1 MSTTSDTE
9 APNNAGPCCAICAE
23 PKALYS
29 ICTTCV
35 GSDKLCCLKCH
46 SRLLKMCDPTSS
58 CVAIHYTCA
67 FCRTEVLRDVLRSSP
82 LFNSDEWC
90 RSACALW
97 KQHCIDVMKD
107 RLILENMLSDAVA
120 ALAHIPL
127 RNISQSQRHRILM
140 GTRASL
146 LRAADFIQTYDGFM
160 RHRARQPSYQDE
172 QAAMASVRHRENQEH
187 VNH

>member
-1 MSTTSDTE
+1 
-9 APNNAGPCCAICAE
+9 
-23 PKALYS
+23 
-29 ICTTCV
+29 
-35 GSDKLCCLKCH
+35 
-46 SRLLKMCDPTSS
+46 
-58 CVAIHYTCA
+58 
-67 FCRTEVLRDVLRSSP
+67 
-82 LFNSDEWC
+82 
-90 RSACALW
+90 
-97 KQHCIDVMKD
+97 MKD

-120 ALAHIPL
+120 ALAHTSV